1 MPQRLRPHCDGRLG
15 FESGPGCYIFEAQT
29 VADQKHRACK
39 PLRGVMS
46 YCASN

>member
-1 MPQRLRPHCDGRLG
+1 MLQRLRPHGDSHLG

-29 VADQKHRACK
+29 VADQKHRARK
-39 PLRGVMS
+39 PLSGVMS